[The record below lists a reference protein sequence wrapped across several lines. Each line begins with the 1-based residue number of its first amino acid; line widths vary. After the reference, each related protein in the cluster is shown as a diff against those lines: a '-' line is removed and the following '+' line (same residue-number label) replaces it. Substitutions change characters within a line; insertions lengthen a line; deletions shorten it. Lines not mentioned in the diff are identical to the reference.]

1 MSCHQYCETK
11 TLVDLC
17 ELTASHW
24 FTFTCNSTCTSGC
37 KPSDVI
43 ENISVVAL
51 LQTSSHKLFQ
61 ETSKNKNLKLNFLM
75 APSLGIVG
83 KLQNSIFIKVY
94 VKERDVLFEPEKYDI
109 YKKGGKWLKENV
121 RDIIYQS
128 EE

>member
-1 MSCHQYCETK
+1 
-11 TLVDLC
+11 
-17 ELTASHW
+17 
-24 FTFTCNSTCTSGC
+24 
-37 KPSDVI
+37 
-43 ENISVVAL
+43 
-51 LQTSSHKLFQ
+51 
-61 ETSKNKNLKLNFLM
+61 M

-128 EE
+128 EEWQEKETTLISRFYKTFEPAKISERGVKAFPEVSHKR

>member
-1 MSCHQYCETK
+1 
-11 TLVDLC
+11 
-17 ELTASHW
+17 
-24 FTFTCNSTCTSGC
+24 
-37 KPSDVI
+37 
-43 ENISVVAL
+43 
-51 LQTSSHKLFQ
+51 
-61 ETSKNKNLKLNFLM
+61 M